1 MNNMKITTF
10 DPLIVSAEAEAAIK
24 LFEELGFEKN
34 HVKGSELEGTAFDSV
49 QMKNEKGF
57 LVDLANVQ
65 VPKDMMVIR
74 MNVDDLDE
82 AKAILEKHGFVN
94 ANAGQ
99 RRESE
104 NHYSEFMALPSGFA
118 INLVKHVKK

>member
-1 MNNMKITTF
+1 MKITTF

-24 LFEELGFEKN
+24 LFEELGFEKS
-34 HVKGSELEGTAFDSV
+34 HVIESEINGNDFSNV
-49 QMKNEKGF
+49 RMKDANGF
-57 LVDLANVQ
+57 HVDIANVP
-65 VPKDMMVIR
+65 VPRDMTFIR

-99 RRESE
+99 RRENESS
-104 NHYSEFMALPSGFA
+104 YSEFMASPSGFS
-118 INLVKHVKK
+118 INIVKHIK

>member
-1 MNNMKITTF
+1 MKITTF

-24 LFEELGFEKN
+24 LFEELGFEKS
-34 HVKGSELEGTAFDSV
+34 HVKESEINGNDFSNV
-49 QMKNEKGF
+49 RMKDANGF
-57 LVDLANVQ
+57 HVDIANVP
-65 VPKDMMVIR
+65 VPRDMTFIR

-99 RRESE
+99 RRENESS
-104 NHYSEFMALPSGFA
+104 YSEFMASPSGFS
-118 INLVKHVKK
+118 INIVKHIK

>member
-1 MNNMKITTF
+1 MKITTF
-10 DPLIVSAEAEAAIK
+10 HPLIVSAEAEEAIK

-34 HVKGSELEGTAFDSV
+34 HVKESEVEGTGFANV
-49 QMKNEKGF
+49 QLKNENGF
-57 LVDLANVQ
+57 KVDIANVQ
-65 VPKDMMVIR
+65 VPRDMTVIR

-104 NHYSEFMALPSGFA
+104 SHYSEFMASPSGFT
-118 INLVKHVKK
+118 INLVKHVKKDD